1 MQNFRL
7 NNAMVNMT
15 GLDEI
20 TTFYALV
27 MGMCEKISGERDI
40 PFHYLRYEEVVRDME
55 GEIKKLTKFLGLP
68 WAPEMLDYAKSARAK
83 GMINTPSYHQVV
95 RPVYTESVEKWRA
108 YEKYFEPYKDRLEPF
123 CELFGYS
130 G

>member
-1 MQNFRL
+1 
-7 NNAMVNMT
+7 
-15 GLDEI
+15 
-20 TTFYALV
+20 
-27 MGMCEKISGERDI
+27 
-40 PFHYLRYEEVVRDME
+40 ME

-68 WAPEMLDYAKSARAK
+68 WAPEMLDYAENARAK